1 MPGEEDTPIAVADPF
16 ARRLM
21 TQYIERR
28 EVELKALNTSLAK
41 EDFSAIGQTAHKLY
55 GSGAAYGLD
64 EITRLGGELEEAAE
78 SRDSAQVATLISEL
92 ENFVRHLNVA

>member
-1 MPGEEDTPIAVADPF
+1 MPGDEDTPIVVSDPF
-16 ARRLM
+16 ARHLM

-28 EVELKALNTSLAK
+28 QKELKVLNASLAK
-41 EDFSAIGQTAHKLY
+41 EDFSAIVQTAHKLY

-78 SRDSAQVATLISEL
+78 SRNSAQVAVLISEL
-92 ENFVRHLNVA
+92 ENFVRRLNLA

>member
-1 MPGEEDTPIAVADPF
+1 MLGDEDSPITVADPF
-16 ARRLM
+16 ARHLI

-28 EVELKALNTSLAK
+28 EKELKMLNSALAK
-41 EDFSAIGQTAHKLY
+41 GDFPAISQTAHKLF

-78 SRDSAQVATLISEL
+78 SRDSTEVAALINEL
-92 ENFVRHLNVA
+92 ENFVLHLNLA